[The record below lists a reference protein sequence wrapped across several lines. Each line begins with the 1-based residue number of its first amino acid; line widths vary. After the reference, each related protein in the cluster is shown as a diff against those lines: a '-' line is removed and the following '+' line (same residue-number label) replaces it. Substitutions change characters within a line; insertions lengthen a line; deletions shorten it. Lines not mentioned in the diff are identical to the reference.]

1 MASKQIERRTIQQC
15 ALDTGHKQ
23 GIQHIMLPQSSENL
37 RDTIKSAPIRDVS
50 THSIVVMP
58 GARSRVTVTFGEGY
72 SCRNTA
78 NNSLNSSKDIS
89 PVAFKSKSTAGKTSM
104 LGLKYR
110 NSDAKKL
117 GFYEASIKEE
127 VSVSHNPKS
136 IGNSQS
142 DISILSH
149 PDEDSPTDEKVSMLK
164 AKDIMTVSKLD
175 QKNKKIPENSSLK
188 HINELNNSSN
198 NHNVPKKSTGLIDNR
213 DQTQIFKGS
222 QTMRV
227 SKAIKDLHAEQ
238 SVCSSQKSKYIR
250 KQNKNDNNSICFGD
264 DRSYVEF
271 YTKLK
276 GKVSKSKRDTGNILS
291 NLSRQQKVV
300 NTLGGQS
307 VARAPTNNKAQAV
320 LRRQSTTG
328 GNHQLFIHAPAIQG
342 INNKVQ
348 NDIQPGESIGIQLMA
363 LQEVEYG
370 RFGSRATQHDL
381 INSTQKPNIAEIGAS
396 SNTAFK
402 KTRKLTSNLV
412 VDSSKKEPKDKHIF
426 HATNLEPIVS
436 DSPVISKRKSSF
448 NDEEGGDDQDLK
460 VNNLFFLKPATSPA
474 LVQNS
479 FTVAATLKG
488 YANPSNFTFQKES
501 EKVDTSKAD
510 VTVGPEGSVAIKAGK
525 QEGRDSIYSGS
536 MSPKMVEAEHSRS
549 PNRSLS
555 LIGRLTHSRHGVNSN
570 MSHMDK
576 RIMAR
581 ANRLAKEELMDK
593 KPSLDFSQSEKVEV
607 VAKTKNDKV
616 PVICTGGKNTES

>member
-15 ALDTGHKQ
+15 DLDIGHKQ
-23 GIQHIMLPQSSENL
+23 GIQHIMLPPSSENL
-37 RDTIKSAPIRDVS
+37 RDTIKSIPIRDVS

-78 NNSLNSSKDIS
+78 NNSLNSSKDVS
-89 PVAFKSKSTAGKTSM
+89 PLAFKSKSTTGKTSM

-117 GFYEASIKEE
+117 GFYELSIKEE
-127 VSVSHNPKS
+127 VSVSHNPNS
-136 IGNSQS
+136 IGNSHS

-149 PDEDSPTDEKVSMLK
+149 PDEESPTDEKVPMLTAQDK
-164 AKDIMTVSKLD
+164 RTVSKLD
-175 QKNKKIPENSSLK
+175 QQNKKIPENSSLK

-198 NHNVPKKSTGLIDNR
+198 NHNIPKKTDGLIDNR
-213 DQTQIFKGS
+213 GQALIFKGS

-227 SKAIKDLHAEQ
+227 SKAIKDLHAEE
-238 SVCSSQKSKYIR
+238 SICSSQKSKFIR
-250 KQNKNDNNSICFGD
+250 KHNKADNNSICFGD

-271 YTKLK
+271 YTKFK
-276 GKVSKSKRDTGNILS
+276 GKISKSKKDSGNLLS
-291 NLSRQQKVV
+291 NISRQQKVV

-307 VARAPTNNKAQAV
+307 GARVPTNNKAQPV
-320 LRRQSTTG
+320 LRRQSTSG
-328 GNHQLFIHAPAIQG
+328 GNHQLFINVPAIQE
-342 INNKVQ
+342 INNKFQ
-348 NDIQPGESIGIQLMA
+348 NSIQPGESIGSQLMA
-363 LQEVEYG
+363 LQEVEHG
-370 RFGSRATQHDL
+370 RCGSRAIQHEL

-396 SNTAFK
+396 SNTAFR

-412 VDSSKKEPKDKHIF
+412 VGSSKKESKDKHTF
-426 HATNLEPIVS
+426 HAIKLEPIIS
-436 DSPVISKRKSSF
+436 DSPVISERKSSF
-448 NDEEGGDDQDLK
+448 KNQEGSNDQGFK
-460 VNNLFFLKPATSPA
+460 VNSLFFLKPATNPA

-510 VTVGPEGSVAIKAGK
+510 LTVGPEGSAAIKGGK
-525 QEGRDSIYSGS
+525 QECRDSIYSGR
-536 MSPKMVEAEHSRS
+536 MSPKMDEAEHSRS

-555 LIGRLTHSRHGVNSN
+555 MIGRLTHSRQRVNSN

-581 ANRLAKEELMDK
+581 ANRLAKKDLMDK
-593 KPSLDFSQSEKVEV
+593 KPSVEFSDSERDEV
-607 VAKTKNDKV
+607 AAKTKNDKV
-616 PVICTGGKNTES
+616 AVICTGCKNT